1 MAANIFD
8 KLNKEI
14 DNNKLSHAYLIET
27 NNCDACL
34 NDLKFI
40 IKRICCQNEY
50 SSNCDKCNICHLI
63 DNDSFPNYILVK
75 NEGSTIKKS
84 QIVELKRKLDFKPL
98 YSDNNVYVIQN
109 VEKLNSSSSNTML
122 KMIEEPEENIYC
134 FLLTNN
140 KENVLSTIQS
150 RCELLKINYSNIDLF
165 SDLGIYGD
173 EKDKYLDVLYKYLE
187 KIEEEKKLSIY
198 YNKSILLKNISDK
211 SDIEKFFKIM
221 FDVYDSYFRK
231 KSGLSFN
238 EDYNQFNFLEKN
250 TIKNLEKKVNIIAKC
265 INDMNI
271 NFNLDLF
278 LDKFIIEMGEV
289 DG

>member
-1 MAANIFD
+1 MSVNIFD

-34 NDLKFI
+34 NDLKSI

-50 SSNCDKCNICHLI
+50 SNNCDKCNICHLI
-63 DNDSFPNYILVK
+63 DIESFPNYILVK
-75 NEGSTIKKS
+75 NEGKNIKKE
-84 QIVELKRKLDFKPL
+84 QIVELKRKLDFKPI

-109 VEKLNSSSSNTML
+109 VEKLNNSSSNTML
-122 KMIEEPEENIYC
+122 KMIEEPEDNIYC

-140 KENVLSTIQS
+140 KENVISTIQS
-150 RCELLKINYSNIDLF
+150 RCELLKVNYSNVDIF
-165 SDLGIYGD
+165 SDLGIDG
-173 EKDKYLDVLYKYLE
+173 EKKELYLDTLEKYLE
-187 KIEEEKKLSIY
+187 KIEIEKKLSIY
-198 YNKSILLKNISDK
+198 YNKNILLKDLSDK
-211 SDIEKFFKIM
+211 SEIEVFFKIM
-221 FDVYDSYFRK
+221 FDIYNSYFRK
-231 KSGLSFN
+231 KSGLETSEN
-238 EDYNQFNFLEKN
+238 YSQFSFLEKN
-250 TIKNLEKKVNIIAKC
+250 SIKNLESKMNIIARC
-265 INDMNI
+265 LNDMSI

>member
-1 MAANIFD
+1 MAVNIFD

-34 NDLKFI
+34 NDLKAI

-50 SSNCDKCNICHLI
+50 SNNCDKCNICHLI
-63 DNDSFPNYILVK
+63 DIDSFPNYILVK
-75 NEGSTIKKS
+75 NEGTTIKKS
-84 QIVELKRKLDFKPL
+84 QIIELKRKLDFKPI

-122 KMIEEPEENIYC
+122 KMIEEPEDNIYC

-140 KENVLSTIQS
+140 KENVISTIQS
-150 RCELLKINYSNIDLF
+150 RCELLKVNYSNADIF
-165 SDLGIYGD
+165 SYLGIDD
-173 EKDKYLDVLYKYLE
+173 EKKEFYLDILLKYLE
-187 KIEEEKKLSIY
+187 KIEVEKKLSIY
-198 YNKSILLKNISDK
+198 YNRSILLKNISDK
-211 SDIEKFFKIM
+211 SDIEILFKIM
-221 FDVYDSYFRK
+221 FEIYDSYFRK
-231 KSGLSFN
+231 KSGF
-238 EDYNQFNFLEKN
+238 DYNNEYDQFNFLEKN
-250 TIKNLEKKVNIIAKC
+250 TIKNLESKMDIISKC
-265 INDMNI
+265 LNDMSI

-278 LDKFIIEMGEV
+278 LDKFVIEMGEV